1 MSQLAPYAGFEPI
14 NSEPEPPPPTTED
27 LLAERAAERL
37 DQLEAENADL
47 QLRLKAL
54 TSALG
59 VAAKVLQPYWA
70 PAKLARQR

>member
-1 MSQLAPYAGFEPI
+1 MTQLAKYAGFEVEGSWPK
-14 NSEPEPPPPTTED
+14 PGPPTTEE
-27 LLAERAAERL
+27 LLAERAADRL
-37 DQLEAENADL
+37 DQLEQENADL

-70 PAKLARQR
+70 PPKLARQR